1 MKTCLLVDDS
11 ATIRKAVRRM
21 LEALNLGVAE
31 AGDGAEALE
40 MLNAKPYDAV
50 ILDWNMPVM
59 DGITLLRH
67 MRKNAALSAIP
78 VIMSTTEQD
87 LARIGEALEA
97 GANEY
102 LMKPYDKET
111 LEVKLSFA
119 GVID

>member
-21 LEALNLGVAE
+21 LEALELGVAE
-31 AGDGAEALE
+31 AGDGAEALQ
-40 MLNAKPYDAV
+40 MLNATAYDAV

-67 MRKNAALSAIP
+67 MRKDPALSGIP

-97 GANEY
+97 GADEY